1 MTLKDAIKKFE
12 AAKPDDNKTKKPEF
26 SEQDVKRLLAMLREK
41 ADVQTDA
48 ELSKYTLTGFG
59 KEFVTAND
67 FFIATCK

>member
-48 ELSKYTLTGFG
+48 
-59 KEFVTAND
+59 
-67 FFIATCK
+67 